1 MIELALKVKLSKIGV
16 FLDQIMRARWSW
28 PCLQLFSLR
37 RTLYKDIANYPKF
50 KALMYGIFLYFF
62 ITIAK
67 QIT

>member
-1 MIELALKVKLSKIGV
+1 
-16 FLDQIMRARWSW
+16 MRARWSW

-37 RTLYKDIANYPKF
+37 RTLYKDIANYPNF

-67 QIT
+67 QITHENIREILW